1 MSRRNRSWK
10 FDNKNKKLFSGSKLI
25 KDGTVDRTSL
35 SAGTY
40 GASSTIPV
48 LTVNSAG
55 EITAISNQATVN
67 ADTLGGLSSGS
78 FIRSN
83 ETDNVGAHT
92 EWQDNYE
99 IRLGTS
105 ADFRIWFNGTD
116 TFFRNYAHSG
126 GDIVFQG
133 EDSGGQNENLL
144 LLDTSSGSGFV
155 RLYQAG
161 AERLRTISSG
171 VAVADGTIAA
181 TSPGQLA
188 LSRSNDN
195 PFISFHTNAGTR
207 IGYIQ
212 QAGTDTDD
220 PFYFKNETTGKVLTL
235 TNDMLWTGDFIPTGD
250 IRGKSQIRA
259 AGWWNNAVSDENGLA
274 FEIGTSS
281 GEAYALSYNRTSSSY
296 GAMNFNASSFYFD
309 NTATFNSNIHVGQY
323 IYHKDDTNTYIRMQD
338 DDIQLVAGGRQM
350 IRMDEGTDPDK
361 LYFVGGS
368 SWTDSSEKWYLA
380 GDVVVG
386 GSLEDDNGARFMKMN
401 PDGVH
406 LDPHV
411 YFAITEG
418 DNTETLRAKFGT
430 TDSRLTTVS
439 DHTAPAG
446 GCFEVDGN
454 FSPVFGPYIKVD
466 EDDTEIIVEFWAKY
480 VSGGDSAASLY
491 CGGQFYDSS
500 KSSIGNVQ
508 RYWGQS
514 NVALDSDSTPT
525 DWAFFRG
532 TLKGSGTGHGNV
544 PSTAKWMRP
553 LFLFNYNGAD
563 NITRFCGLKYYKGRK
578 AVTSLYRSSL
588 GRSKQ
593 STEEAAYSVVLD
605 NDGKL
610 FANTLRAQGSGVK
623 MEFDDNS
630 NYVFATGGSYNWGL
644 YWNTDNNNMIWKG
657 AGNDR
662 GWIDLDNGNQ
672 RIYGTLQVDGVSTFS
687 SDINATKIDLSG
699 DLEIGGEVILK
710 ESTDRADLL
719 QITSS
724 TSGWAGLQIRNSS
737 NEGRWSFMTNGA
749 ESGIYDDENNKW
761 GVLLTENTDVKLTYN
776 GTTMLQTVSG
786 GVSVSGLTVG
796 TLGNNP
802 HNPNGVHI
810 NSSTDEKITLSGS
823 NNPYIRFQEG
833 TEDKA
838 YIQWNPSGFF
848 DFRNQENGVFKFQST
863 ADGNTTALVLIRHDT
878 TTASGNDLGSV
889 NFGHIDGTPD
899 YPDQLITQL
908 PARIVVEA
916 TETTGGSDDGA
927 RMMFFTKPT
936 DADKA
941 TDSIERFRL
950 EHDGAAHFYGALHV
964 PSTIY
969 HSGDTNTYMNF
980 ASDTIAFAAGG
991 TAVMNLTG
999 SVVDLNR
1006 PIDMDVP
1013 TNTSNPI
1020 HITQTIDNGNA
1031 SYNGYY
1037 LDANISGSTA
1047 ATADR
1052 TYNGIRIDIDSAYT
1066 GGDTSNE
1073 GRLYG
1078 THITVNNSGDN
1089 DIVTGGYFFAQN
1101 SGTEAGTLTQTT
1113 AMYGVYGYADNNR
1126 SGLIS
1131 SQYGGHFLS
1140 YVDNAGATATVNTTN
1155 SYAVYGKHL
1164 SSTGGTG
1171 GTVSNAVGGYFEVEC
1186 DEGAITT
1193 AKGVQSHIDRD
1204 GGTIP
1209 TGYLF
1214 YGTYAGTVTTKHGL
1228 YLSGDTYNSMS
1239 GSLTLL
1245 NGLIVGDSGSRT
1257 AGPHNADGIQI
1268 LSTNDEKMVLSG
1280 SSQPYIRWQ
1289 EGTADKAFI
1298 RWLSDGQLHFNNQ
1311 ESGTFSFESNGTS
1324 TAVNI
1329 KFQASD
1335 ADLYGSVYGTHS
1347 NEMGFLDQDGNWTVR
1362 CIRDDEVRIADNN
1375 ITQVAIGQGATGMGD
1390 YGTMTT
1396 GTTDGKGGYEGY
1408 GIGNR
1413 YVFMSSSTTLC
1424 GIYNDGNNEW
1434 CSQYRANAE
1443 VRLYYNGIETF
1454 RTRSDGCQS
1463 NGFFYSSDERLKENI
1478 VTIDD
1483 SINKIKQLRG
1493 VEYDWKKSGK
1503 RDIGVIA
1510 QEVEQVIPEVVSTV
1524 DGKDEYVVEYGHM
1537 VGLLIEGIKE
1547 QQKEID
1553 ELKMLVKQLL
1563 EKK

>member
-10 FDNKNKKLFSGSKLI
+10 FDNKNKKMFSGTKLI

-144 LLDTSSGSGFV
+144 LLDTSSTAGFV

-195 PFISFHTNAGTR
+195 PFISFHTNSGSR

-212 QAGTDTDD
+212 QAGTDTND
-220 PFYFKNETTGKVLTL
+220 PFYIENETAGTILTL
-235 TNDMLWTGDFIPTGD
+235 KNDMLWTADFVPTGD

-259 AGWWNNAVSDENGLA
+259 AGWWNNASSDENGLA
-274 FEIGTSS
+274 FEIGVSS
-281 GEAYALSYNRTSSSY
+281 DEAYAISYNRTSSSY
-296 GAMNFNASSFYFD
+296 GVMNLNATSFKFNNTAYFD
-309 NTATFNSNIHVGQY
+309 DNIHVGQY
-323 IYHKDDTNTYIRMQD
+323 IYHKDDSNTYIRMQD
-338 DDIQLVAGGRQM
+338 DDLQLVAGGRQM
-350 IRMDEGTDPDK
+350 IRMNEGTDPDR
-361 LYFVGGS
+361 LFFVGGS
-368 SWTDSSEKWYLA
+368 SWTDSAEKWYLA

-386 GSLEDDNGARFMKMN
+386 GTLENDNGSRFLDPYRDGRHLDSNVYFSITEDDTTAT
-401 PDGVH
+401 VQH
-406 LDPHV
+406 
-411 YFAITEG
+411 
-418 DNTETLRAKFGT
+418 KFGNT
-430 TDSRLTTVS
+430 NITRVS
-439 DHTAPAG
+439 DSTAPAQ
-446 GCFEVDGN
+446 GCFEVDAVT
-454 FSPVFGPYIKVD
+454 SPIFGDYIKVD
-466 EDDTEIIVEFWAKY
+466 DETEIIFEFYAKFQ
-480 VSGGDSAASLY
+480 SGSDTDARIYA
-491 CGGQFYDSS
+491 GGQFYDSTKTS
-500 KSSIGNVQ
+500 LGNVQ
-508 RYWGQS
+508 RYWAQS
-514 NVALDSDSTPT
+514 ATSLDSNSNT
-525 DWAFFRG
+525 DWRYYRG
-532 TLKGSGTGHGNV
+532 VLRGRGSSTGQVHN
-544 PSTAKWMRP
+544 SAEWMRL
-553 LFLFNYNGAD
+553 LFLFNYQGAG
-563 NITRFCGLKYYKGRK
+563 NVTRFCGLRVFKGRQS
-578 AVTSLYRSSL
+578 VSTIYRT
-588 GRSKQ
+588 GTNRTNNTTEA
-593 STEEAAYSVVLD
+593 STNSVVMD
-605 NDGKL
+605 TNGKL
-610 FANTLRAQGSGVK
+610 FPQSMRIGGTATK
-623 MEFDDNS
+623 IEFDDNS
-630 NYVFATGGSYNWGL
+630 SYVFATGGSYNWGL
-644 YWNTDNNNMIWKG
+644 YWDTDTNQMKWRG
-657 AGNDR
+657 AGTER
-662 GWIDLDNGNQ
+662 GHIDLDNGNVSVT
-672 RIYGTLQVDGVSTFS
+672 GTLTVTGVSTFN
-687 SDINATKIDLSG
+687 SDINVGTIDVSG
-699 DLEIGGEVILK
+699 QVEIGGEVILK
-710 ESTDRADLL
+710 ESTERADLL
-719 QITSS
+719 QISSS

-737 NEGRWSFMTNGA
+737 DEGRWSFMTNGT

-761 GVLLTENTDVKLTYN
+761 GAKFTENLETELFHN
-776 GTTMLQTVSG
+776 GELRLQTLTN
-786 GVSVSGLTVG
+786 GVGVTGLTVG
-796 TLGNNP
+796 DVDANP
-802 HNPNGVHI
+802 HNAGGLQV
-810 NSSTDEKITLSGS
+810 SMSGDEKIVLSGS
-823 NNPYIRFQEG
+823 SNPFIRFQEG
-833 TEDKA
+833 TGDKA
-838 YIQWNPSGFF
+838 YIQWNNGGFL

-863 ADGNTTALVLIRHDT
+863 ADGNTTSLVLLRQDT
-878 TTASGNDLGSV
+878 TTASGNDLGSI
-889 NFGHIDGTPD
+889 NFGHTDGTPD
-899 YPDQLITQL
+899 FPTQTIAQL
-908 PARIVVEA
+908 PGRIVVEA
-916 TETTGGSDDGA
+916 TETTGTGDDGA
-927 RMMFFTKPT
+927 RMMFFTKPN

-941 TDSIERFRL
+941 TDSVEAFRL
-950 EHDGAAHFYGALHV
+950 NHNKEATFYGALYM
-964 PSTIY
+964 PSYIY
-969 HSGDTNTYMNF
+969 HAGDTNTYMGF
-980 ASDTIAFAAGG
+980 SGEDAIAFSAGG
-991 TAVMNLTG
+991 TSVMNLTG
-999 SVVDLNR
+999 SAIDMNR

-1020 HITQTIDNGNA
+1020 HITQNIDNGNA

-1052 TYNGIRIDIDSAYT
+1052 SYNGIRIDIDSSYT

-1089 DIVTGGYFFAQN
+1089 DIINGGYFFAQN

-1113 AMYGVYGYADNNR
+1113 AMYGVYGFADNNR
-1126 SGLIS
+1126 SGLIA

-1164 SSTGGTG
+1164 QSTGGTS
-1171 GTVSNAVGGYFEVEC
+1171 GTTTTARGGYFEVEC
-1186 DEGAITT
+1186 DEGVVTNAY
-1193 AKGVQSHIDRD
+1193 GVQSNIDRD
-1204 GGTIP
+1204 GGTISNG
-1209 TGYLF
+1209 TLY
-1214 YGTYAGTVTTKHGL
+1214 YGSYSGTVGVKHGL
-1228 YLSGDTYNSMS
+1228 YLTGDSYNSVA
-1239 GSLTLL
+1239 GSLTVL
-1245 NGLIVGDSGSRT
+1245 NGLTVGDSGSRT

-1280 SSQPYIRWQ
+1280 STQPYIRWQ

-1298 RWLSDGQLHFNNQ
+1298 RWLSDGQLQFNNQ
-1311 ESGTFSFESNGTS
+1311 ESGTFSFESNATS

-1347 NEMGFLDQDGNWTVR
+1347 NEMGFLDQDGNWTIR

-1375 ITQVAIGQGATGMGD
+1375 ITQVAIGAGATGMGD

-1413 YVFMSSSTTLC
+1413 FVFMSSSTTLC
-1424 GIYNDGNNEW
+1424 GIYNDANNEW

-1443 VRLYYNGIETF
+1443 VRLYHNGTEKF

-1463 NGFFYSSDERLKENI
+1463 NAFFYSSDERLKENI

-1510 QEVEQVIPEVVSTV
+1510 QEVEKVIPEVVSTV

>member
-10 FDNKNKKLFSGSKLI
+10 FDNKNKKLFSGTKLI
-25 KDGTVDRTSL
+25 KDGTVDRSSL

-40 GASSTIPV
+40 GASSTIPT

-67 ADTLGGLSSGS
+67 ADQLGGLTSNQ
-78 FIRSN
+78 FLRS
-83 ETDNVGAHT
+83 DA
-92 EWQDNYE
+92 
-99 IRLGTS
+99 S
-105 ADFRIWFNGTD
+105 D
-116 TFFRNYAHSG
+116 TAS
-126 GDIVFQG
+126 
-133 EDSGGQNENLL
+133 
-144 LLDTSSGSGFV
+144 
-155 RLYQAG
+155 
-161 AERLRTISSG
+161 
-171 VAVADGTIAA
+171 GTI
-181 TSPGQLA
+181 
-188 LSRSNDN
+188 
-195 PFISFHTNAGTR
+195 
-207 IGYIQ
+207 
-212 QAGTDTDD
+212 
-220 PFYFKNETTGKVLTL
+220 
-235 TNDMLWTGDFIPTGD
+235 
-250 IRGKSQIRA
+250 
-259 AGWWNNAVSDENGLA
+259 
-274 FEIGTSS
+274 
-281 GEAYALSYNRTSSSY
+281 
-296 GAMNFNASSFYFD
+296 
-309 NTATFNSNIHVGQY
+309 TFGNINVDQY
-323 IYHKDDTNTYIRMQD
+323 IYHNGDTNTYVRMQGD
-338 DDIQLVAGGRQM
+338 DLQLVAGGRQM
-350 IRMDEGTDPDK
+350 IRMSEGTDPDK
-361 LYFVGGS
+361 LFFVGGS

-380 GDVVVG
+380 GDVVVA

-446 GCFEVDGN
+446 GCFEVDGSY
-454 FSPVFGPYIKVD
+454 SPVFGPYIKVD

-532 TLKGSGTGHGNV
+532 TLKGSGTGHGSV

-724 TSGWAGLQIRNSS
+724 TTGWAGLQIRNSN

-749 ESGIYDDENNKW
+749 ESGIYDDENNLW
-761 GVLLTENTDVKLTYN
+761 GVLLTEQSNVKLTYN
-776 GTTMLQTVSG
+776 GTTMLQTVGG
-786 GVSVSGLTVG
+786 GVSVTGLTVG
-796 TLGNNP
+796 TLGNDP
-802 HNPNGVHI
+802 HNTNGVHI
-810 NSSTDEKITLSGS
+810 NSSIDEKITLSGTS
-823 NNPYIRFQEG
+823 NPYIRWQDG
-833 TEDKA
+833 TVDKA
-838 YIQWNPSGFF
+838 YIQWNGAGEFL
-848 DFRNQENGVFKFQST
+848 DFRNQVNGAFKFQST
-863 ADGNTTALVLIRHDT
+863 ADGNTTSLVLLRNDT
-878 TTASGNDLGSV
+878 TTASGNDLGSI
-889 NFGHIDGTPD
+889 NFGHTDGSPD
-899 YPDQLITQL
+899 FPDQTISQL
-908 PARIVVEA
+908 PGRIVVEA
-916 TETTGGSDDGA
+916 TETTSGTDDGA

-936 DADKA
+936 NADKA

-950 EHDGAAHFYGALHV
+950 ENDGAAHFYGALHV

-980 ASDTIAFAAGG
+980 AADTVNFVAGG
-991 TAVMNLTG
+991 VATMNLTG
-999 SVVDLNR
+999 STIDMNR

-1047 ATADR
+1047 ATGDR

-1078 THITVNNSGDN
+1078 THVTVNNSGDN
-1089 DIVTGGYFFAQN
+1089 DIVNGGYFFAQN

-1113 AMYGVYGYADNNR
+1113 ALYGVYGYADNNR
-1126 SGLIS
+1126 SGLIA

-1186 DEGAITT
+1186 DEGAITI

-1239 GSLTLL
+1239 GSLTVLD
-1245 NGLIVGDSGSRT
+1245 GLTVGNSGSRT
-1257 AGPHNADGIQI
+1257 TGPHNVDGLQI
-1268 LSTNDEKMVLSG
+1268 NSTNDEKIVLSG
-1280 SSQPYIRWQ
+1280 TTQPYIRFQ

-1311 ESGTFSFESNGTS
+1311 EGGTFSFESNGTS
-1324 TAVNI
+1324 TAVTI

-1347 NEMGFLDQDGNWTVR
+1347 NEMGFLDQDGNWTIR

-1396 GTTDGKGGYEGY
+1396 GSSDGKGGYEGY
-1408 GIGNR
+1408 AIANR
-1413 YVFMSSSTTLC
+1413 FVFMSSAASMV
-1424 GIYNDGNNEW
+1424 GIYNDTNNEW
-1434 CSQYRANAE
+1434 CAQFRQNAE
-1443 VRLYYNGIETF
+1443 VRLYYNGTETF

-1553 ELKMLVKQLL
+1553 ELKTLVKQLM